1 MTYHTLLF
9 AMAVGFALWAV
20 MAKKLL
26 TSAIMLALL
35 SVTVSMIFFN
45 FGAPWAGV
53 FELSVCAGLITVLFI
68 GAVSLIRTEDE
79 DRPENRARFYA
90 LPLAAAIFA
99 IAAWFYLPA
108 FFEEMAGWKR
118 MGTGG
123 GAIGLALW
131 DMRRPDL
138 LGQVLM
144 LAAGVFMIKSIL
156 PKKPQPS
163 KEERINK

>member
-9 AMAVGFALWAV
+9 AMAVCFALWAV
-20 MAKKLL
+20 MARKLL
-26 TSAIMLALL
+26 TSAVMLALL
-35 SVTVSMIFFN
+35 SVTVSLIFFN
-45 FGAPWAGV
+45 LGAPWAGV

-68 GAVSLIRTEDE
+68 GAVSLVRTEE
-79 DRPENRARFYA
+79 ESRPENRARFYA

-108 FFEEMAGWKR
+108 FFEELAGWKR

-123 GAIGLALW
+123 GTIGLALW

-138 LGQVLM
+138 LGQILM
-144 LAAGVFMIKSIL
+144 LAAGVFVIKLVL
-156 PKKPQPS
+156 PKKPNTTPQG
-163 KEERINK
+163 RINE